1 MTFPSEGWQDRSR
14 FAQLRADME
23 LSNGAEPL
31 DELLAELDATEDEW
45 ANGGALYGDRG
56 LLGDLRKAL
65 LDATA
70 MEVREQLLK
79 LNTTGQKI
87 TDGFIEQ
94 MAHAD
99 ENYRQFLDEHV
110 IRKAEWIKLDAR
122 RKKIEM
128 RINRGQAMLK
138 LGARTAG

>member
-1 MTFPSEGWQDRSR
+1 MTATAFDPK
-14 FAQLRADME
+14 QLRADME

-31 DELLAELDATEDEW
+31 DELLAELDRTEDEW

-70 MEVREQLLK
+70 MEVREQILK

-87 TDGFIEQ
+87 TDGMIEQ

-99 ENYRQFLDEHV
+99 EHYRQFLDEHV
-110 IRKAEWIKLDAR
+110 IRKAEWIKLDSQ

-128 RINRGQAMLK
+128 RVNRGQAMLR
-138 LGARTAG
+138 LGARTGG

>member
-1 MTFPSEGWQDRSR
+1 MNGVQTPASPSEIRR
-14 FAQLRADME
+14 DME

-31 DELLAELDATEDEW
+31 DELLAELDATENEW

-56 LLGDLRKAL
+56 LLNDIRKSL

-70 MEVREQLLK
+70 MELREQILK
-79 LNTTGQKI
+79 LNTTGQKV
-87 TDGFIEQ
+87 TEAMIEQ

-110 IRKAEWIKLDAR
+110 IRKAEWIKLDSQ

-128 RINRGQAMLK
+128 RINRGQAMLR

>member
-1 MTFPSEGWQDRSR
+1 MTASEID
-14 FAQLRADME
+14 LRRLRVDME

-31 DELLAELDATEDEW
+31 DELLAELDRTEDDW

-70 MEVREQLLK
+70 MEIREQLLK

-87 TDGFIEQ
+87 TDGMIDQ

-99 ENYRQFLDEHV
+99 ESYRQFLDEHV
-110 IRKAEWIKLDAR
+110 IRKAEWLKLDVQ

-128 RINRGQAMLK
+128 RINRGQAMLR
-138 LGARTAG
+138 LGARTSG

>member
-1 MTFPSEGWQDRSR
+1 MTTPLGGWQDRS
-14 FAQLRADME
+14 QLSRMRADME

-31 DELLAELDATEDEW
+31 DELIAELDRTEDEW

-56 LLGDLRKAL
+56 LLNDVRKSL

-70 MEVREQLLK
+70 MQLREQILK
-79 LNTTGQKI
+79 LNTTGQRI
-87 TDGFIEQ
+87 TEAMIEQ

-99 ENYRQFLDEHV
+99 ESYRQFLDEHV
-110 IRKAEWIKLDAR
+110 IRKAEWIKLDSQ

-128 RINRGQAMLK
+128 RVNRGQAMLK

>member
-1 MTFPSEGWQDRSR
+1 MATSLIARDP
-14 FAQLRADME
+14 FAQMRADME

-45 ANGGALYGDRG
+45 AAGWALYGPGG
-56 LLGDLRKAL
+56 LLGDLRKSL

-70 MEVREQLLK
+70 QELRTAALK

-87 TDGFIEQ
+87 TDGLIDE

-99 ENYRQFLDEHV
+99 ESYREFIDEH
-110 IRKAEWIKLDAR
+110 IARRKDWIKLDKR
-122 RKKIEM
+122 RTQIEM
-128 RINRGQAMLK
+128 RINRGQAMLRVAAK
-138 LGARTAG
+138 MVTG

>member
-1 MTFPSEGWQDRSR
+1 MTTFQAPVSR
-14 FAQLRADME
+14 ELQSQMRADME

-31 DELLAELDATEDEW
+31 DELLAELDRTEDEW

-70 MEVREQLLK
+70 MEIREQVLK
-79 LNTTGQKI
+79 LNTTGQKV
-87 TDGFIEQ
+87 TDGMIDQ

-99 ENYRQFLDEHV
+99 ESYRQFLDEHV
-110 IRKAEWIKLDAR
+110 IRKAEWIKLDVQ

-128 RINRGQAMLK
+128 RINRGQAMLR
-138 LGARTAG
+138 LGARTGG